1 MCVCPQHASPAP
13 AASTPFPSS
22 NQPSPFHLHPHDAPT
37 HRFIESNYVFISGIG
52 YLVAMALQALDV
64 RTYSCAACFFY
75 LGCVCLGLML
85 ARARIRKVGS
95 GVWEG
100 GSIDVLRCGQ

>member
-1 MCVCPQHASPAP
+1 M
-13 AASTPFPSS
+13 
-22 NQPSPFHLHPHDAPT
+22 
-37 HRFIESNYVFISGIG
+37 FISGIG

-85 ARARIRKVGS
+85 ARARIRKVRA
-95 GVWEG
+95 GVWRG
-100 GSIDVLRCGQ
+100 GGRDVLSWGQECVCLELMLVRVRIREVGAGVGVWAGMWNVWA